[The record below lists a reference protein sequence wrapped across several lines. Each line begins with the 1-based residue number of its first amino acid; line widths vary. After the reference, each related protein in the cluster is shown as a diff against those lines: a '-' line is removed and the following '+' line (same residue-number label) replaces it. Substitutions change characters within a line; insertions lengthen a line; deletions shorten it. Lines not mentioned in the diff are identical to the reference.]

1 MALARLYH
9 RCGKDRAAATAYKDV
24 LKYSLFVPYMEIA
37 VCVRAEQLLIN
48 RLFFRECPTSG
59 EAIRSL
65 LFLGVKGAEVSSLVL
80 SSSATSLDYQDWY
93 ATLVIELYNSSTE
106 EFFPFI
112 TPDCLFDHFLLMNLF
127 FL

>member
-24 LKYSLFVPYMEIA
+24 LRYSLLVPYMEIT
-37 VCVRAEQLLIN
+37 VCVCAEQLLIN
-48 RLFFRECPTSG
+48 GLFFRECPTSG
-59 EAIRSL
+59 EAIRAL

-93 ATLVIELYNSSTE
+93 ANTCFGIIQFINGRIFSIY
-106 EFFPFI
+106 I
-112 TPDCLFDHFLLMNLF
+112 TPNCLFY
-127 FL
+127 